1 MNKLP
6 LQKRVLILSMLCEGS
21 SMRSISRVADVS
33 INTITKLLI
42 DAGVAC
48 EEFHNRTVANV
59 RVQNLQADEIWAF
72 CMAKR
77 RNVQDM
83 KKPSMD
89 AGDVWTFTSMDRD
102 SKLMISWYSGERD
115 GRNARTFLE
124 DTAARIVGPTQVT
137 TDGFPAY
144 RELISEIFPLDASYG
159 QISKVFSTTPDNGP
173 GRRYSPGVCV
183 GATKDVIFGNADK
196 AKISTSHIER
206 QNLNIRMGLRRFT
219 RLTNGFSKKLENH
232 AHALAL
238 YFTFYNFVRIH
249 KTLKMTPA
257 MAAGV
262 TDKLM
267 SLEDIVALIDAREE
281 APKKRGSYKK
291 KAIP

>member
-1 MNKLP
+1 
-6 LQKRVLILSMLCEGS
+6 
-21 SMRSISRVADVS
+21 MRSISRVADVS
-33 INTITKLLI
+33 INTVTKLLV
-42 DAGVAC
+42 DAGMAC
-48 EEFHNRTVANV
+48 EDFHNRTVSNV

-124 DTAARIVGPTQVT
+124 DTAARIVGPTQIT
-137 TDGFPAY
+137 TDGFGAY
-144 RELISEIFPLDASYG
+144 RELVSEIFPLDASYG
-159 QISKVFSTTPDNGP
+159 QISKVFSTTPDKGP

-196 AKISTSHIER
+196 AKISTSHVER

-232 AHALAL
+232 AHALSL
-238 YFTFYNFVRIH
+238 YFCFYNFVRIH
-249 KTLKMTPA
+249 KSLKMTPA

-267 SLEDIVALIDAREE
+267 SMEDIVALIDAREE
-281 APKKRGSYKK
+281 APKMRGPYKK
-291 KAIP
+291 TAIL